1 MKNLLLLMLIPL
13 FGIAQTPSSLAVK
26 GYLASNT
33 EEKMLLL
40 KNMKDAIN
48 FQNIHR
54 SYFEYKPLVF
64 DQKLTDEA
72 QQWADYLAVI
82 NNPEHSTVKD
92 GEGELIF
99 YAPKN
104 WFKDTSNLMINASVF
119 WILSEDD
126 IEKTSLDQILCK
138 KCNKIGF
145 GIALSNDTYYVVAKL
160 DKMGDFK

>member
-1 MKNLLLLMLIPL
+1 MLIPL
-13 FGIAQTPSSLAVK
+13 IGTAQTPSSLAVK

-54 SYFEYKPLVF
+54 SYFEYKPLVY

-119 WILSEDD
+119 WVLSEDD
-126 IEKTSLDQILCK
+126 IEKATLDQILYK
-138 KCNKIGF
+138 KCSKIGF
-145 GIALSNDTYYVVAKL
+145 GIAQSNDTYYVVAKYN
-160 DKMGDFK
+160 KMGDFK

>member
-13 FGIAQTPSSLAVK
+13 TGIAQTPSSLALN
-26 GYLASNT
+26 GHLAPDA
-33 EEKMLLL
+33 EDKMLLL

-92 GEGELIF
+92 G
-99 YAPKN
+99 K
-104 WFKDTSNLMINASVF
+104 
-119 WILSEDD
+119 
-126 IEKTSLDQILCK
+126 
-138 KCNKIGF
+138 
-145 GIALSNDTYYVVAKL
+145 
-160 DKMGDFK
+160 